1 MQELNNLDIA
11 ILIIVAISALIAL
24 GRGLVKEVLSIVGW
38 VMAGVS
44 VIYLLPVLNPF
55 MMKYIESG
63 WMSGVVTAS
72 LIIIIFMIIWIYA
85 TAGVVGKIRT
95 SKLSGL
101 DRMLGLFFGVVRAFL
116 LVILMYILISWMMP
130 VKSQPELLKK
140 SKYFQIAGNFAEPI
154 EKLIPKDTLDA
165 IKEKTSE
172 VGLTSDE
179 DEEKEEKKAET
190 KDKKETNKDKNDVD
204 ALFEKLAQP
213 QIEKMRDD
221 KKKLQQI
228 KEDFEG
234 YNNYERNNLDRL
246 IENTVE

>member
-1 MQELNNLDIA
+1 MQQLNNMDIA
-11 ILIIVAISALIAL
+11 ILVIVGISALIAL

-38 VMAGVS
+38 VLAGAA

-55 MMKYIESG
+55 TLKYIESG
-63 WMSGVVTAS
+63 WMAGIATAAFI
-72 LIIIIFMIIWIYA
+72 LIVFMIVWIYA
-85 TAGVVGKIRT
+85 TAGVVCKIRT

-101 DRMLGLFFGVVRAFL
+101 DRLLGLFFGIVRAFL
-116 LVILMYILISWMMP
+116 LIVLMYILISWMMP
-130 VKSQPELLKK
+130 VKSQPDLLKK

-172 VGLTSDE
+172 VGLTGDDDDE
-179 DEEKEEKKAET
+179 PAAEQKPAEAE
-190 KDKKETNKDKNDVD
+190 KDKDKSDVD

-213 QIEKMRDD
+213 QIEKMREDR
-221 KKKLQQI
+221 KKLQKI

-234 YNNYERNNLDRL
+234 YNAYERDNLNRL

>member
-1 MQELNNLDIA
+1 MQQLNNMDIA
-11 ILIIVAISALIAL
+11 ILVIVGISALIAL

-38 VMAGVS
+38 VLAGAA

-55 MMKYIESG
+55 TLKYIESG
-63 WMSGVVTAS
+63 WMAGIATAAFI
-72 LIIIIFMIIWIYA
+72 LIVFMIVWIYA

-101 DRMLGLFFGVVRAFL
+101 DRLLGLFFGIVRAFL
-116 LVILMYILISWMMP
+116 LIVLMYILISWMMP
-130 VKSQPELLKK
+130 VKSQPDLLRK

-172 VGLTSDE
+172 VGLTGDDDDE
-179 DEEKEEKKAET
+179 PAAEQKPAEAE
-190 KDKKETNKDKNDVD
+190 KDKDKSDVD

-213 QIEKMRDD
+213 QIEKMREDR
-221 KKKLQQI
+221 KKLQKI
-228 KEDFEG
+228 KEDFDG
-234 YNNYERNNLDRL
+234 YNAYERDNLNRL

>member
-1 MQELNNLDIA
+1 MQQLNNMDIA
-11 ILIIVAISALIAL
+11 ILVIVGISALIAL

-38 VMAGVS
+38 VPAGAA

-55 MMKYIESG
+55 TLKYIESG
-63 WMSGVVTAS
+63 WMAGIATAAFI
-72 LIIIIFMIIWIYA
+72 LIVFMIVWIYA

-101 DRMLGLFFGVVRAFL
+101 DRLLGLFFGIVRAFL
-116 LVILMYILISWMMP
+116 LIVLMYILISWMMP
-130 VKSQPELLKK
+130 VKSQPDLLRK

-172 VGLTSDE
+172 VGLTGDDDDE
-179 DEEKEEKKAET
+179 PAAEQKPAET
-190 KDKKETNKDKNDVD
+190 KKDKDKSDVD

-213 QIEKMRDD
+213 QIEKMREDR
-221 KKKLQQI
+221 KKLQKI

-234 YNNYERNNLDRL
+234 YNTYERDNLNRL

>member
-1 MQELNNLDIA
+1 MQQLNNMDIA
-11 ILIIVAISALIAL
+11 ILVIVGISALIAL

-38 VMAGVS
+38 VLAGAA

-55 MMKYIESG
+55 TLKYIESG
-63 WMSGVVTAS
+63 WMAGIATAAFI
-72 LIIIIFMIIWIYA
+72 LIVFMIVWIYA
-85 TAGVVGKIRT
+85 TTGVVGKIRT

-101 DRMLGLFFGVVRAFL
+101 DRLLGLFFGIVRAFL
-116 LVILMYILISWMMP
+116 LIVLMYILISWMMP
-130 VKSQPELLKK
+130 VKSQPDLLKK

-172 VGLTSDE
+172 VGLTGDDDDE
-179 DEEKEEKKAET
+179 PAAEQKPAEAE
-190 KDKKETNKDKNDVD
+190 KDKDKSDVD

-213 QIEKMRDD
+213 QIEKMREDR
-221 KKKLQQI
+221 KKLQKI

-234 YNNYERNNLDRL
+234 YNAYERDNLNRL

>member
-1 MQELNNLDIA
+1 MQQLNNMDIA
-11 ILIIVAISALIAL
+11 ILVIVGISALIAL

-38 VMAGVS
+38 VLAGAA

-55 MMKYIESG
+55 TLKYIESG
-63 WMSGVVTAS
+63 WMAGIATAAFI
-72 LIIIIFMIIWIYA
+72 LIVFMIVWIYA

-101 DRMLGLFFGVVRAFL
+101 DRLLGLFFGRVRAFL
-116 LVILMYILISWMMP
+116 LIVLMYILISWMMP
-130 VKSQPELLKK
+130 VKSQPDLLRK

-172 VGLTSDE
+172 VGLTGDDDDE
-179 DEEKEEKKAET
+179 PAAEQKPAEAE
-190 KDKKETNKDKNDVD
+190 KDKDKSDVD

-213 QIEKMRDD
+213 QIEKMREDR
-221 KKKLQQI
+221 KKLQKI

-234 YNNYERNNLDRL
+234 YNAYERDNLNRL

>member
-101 DRMLGLFFGVVRAFL
+101 DRMLGLFFGIVRAFL
-116 LVILMYILISWMMP
+116 LVVLMYILISWMMP

-154 EKLIPKDTLDA
+154 EKLIPKDTLDT

-179 DEEKEEKKAET
+179 DEEEKKSEA

-213 QIEKMRDD
+213 QIEKARES
-221 KKKLQQI
+221 KKKVQQI

>member
-1 MQELNNLDIA
+1 MQQLNNMDIA
-11 ILIIVAISALIAL
+11 ILVIVGISALIAL

-38 VMAGVS
+38 VLAGAA

-55 MMKYIESG
+55 TLKYIESG
-63 WMSGVVTAS
+63 WMAGIATAAFI
-72 LIIIIFMIIWIYA
+72 LIVFMIVWIYA

-101 DRMLGLFFGVVRAFL
+101 DRLLGLFFGIVRAFL
-116 LVILMYILISWMMP
+116 LIVLMYILISWMMP
-130 VKSQPELLKK
+130 VKSQPDLLRK

-165 IKEKTSE
+165 RKEKTSE
-172 VGLTSDE
+172 VGLTGDDDDE
-179 DEEKEEKKAET
+179 PAAEQKPAET
-190 KDKKETNKDKNDVD
+190 KKDKDKSDVD

-213 QIEKMRDD
+213 QIEKMREDR
-221 KKKLQQI
+221 KKLQKI

-234 YNNYERNNLDRL
+234 YNTYERDNLNRL

>member
-1 MQELNNLDIA
+1 MQQLNNMDIA
-11 ILIIVAISALIAL
+11 ILVIVGISALIAL
-24 GRGLVKEVLSIVGW
+24 GRGLGKEVLSIVGW
-38 VMAGVS
+38 VLAGAA

-55 MMKYIESG
+55 TLKYIESG
-63 WMSGVVTAS
+63 WMAGIATAAFI
-72 LIIIIFMIIWIYA
+72 LIVFMIVWIYA

-101 DRMLGLFFGVVRAFL
+101 DRLLGLFFGIVRAFL
-116 LVILMYILISWMMP
+116 LIVLMYILISWMMP
-130 VKSQPELLKK
+130 VKSQPDLLKK

-172 VGLTSDE
+172 VGLTGDDDDE
-179 DEEKEEKKAET
+179 PAAEQKPAET
-190 KDKKETNKDKNDVD
+190 KKDKDKSDVD

-213 QIEKMRDD
+213 QIEKMREDR
-221 KKKLQQI
+221 KKLQKI

-234 YNNYERNNLDRL
+234 YNTYERDNLNRL

>member
-1 MQELNNLDIA
+1 MQQLNNMDIA
-11 ILIIVAISALIAL
+11 ILVIVGISALIAL

-38 VMAGVS
+38 VLAGAA

-55 MMKYIESG
+55 TLKYIESG
-63 WMSGVVTAS
+63 WMAGIATAAFI
-72 LIIIIFMIIWIYA
+72 LIGFMIVWIYA

-101 DRMLGLFFGVVRAFL
+101 DRLLGLFFGIVRAFL
-116 LVILMYILISWMMP
+116 LIVLMYILISWMMP
-130 VKSQPELLKK
+130 VKSQPDLLKK

-172 VGLTSDE
+172 VGLTGDDDDE
-179 DEEKEEKKAET
+179 PAAEQKPAEAE
-190 KDKKETNKDKNDVD
+190 KDKDKSDVD

-213 QIEKMRDD
+213 QIEKMREDR
-221 KKKLQQI
+221 KKLQKI

-234 YNNYERNNLDRL
+234 YNAYERDNLNRL

>member
-1 MQELNNLDIA
+1 MQQLNNMDIA
-11 ILIIVAISALIAL
+11 ILVIVGISALIAL

-38 VMAGVS
+38 VLAGAA

-55 MMKYIESG
+55 TPKYIESG
-63 WMSGVVTAS
+63 WMAGIATAAFI
-72 LIIIIFMIIWIYA
+72 LIVFMIVWIYA

-101 DRMLGLFFGVVRAFL
+101 DRLLGLFFGIVRAFL
-116 LVILMYILISWMMP
+116 LIVLMYILISWMMP
-130 VKSQPELLKK
+130 VKSQPDLLRK

-172 VGLTSDE
+172 VGLTGDDDDE
-179 DEEKEEKKAET
+179 PAAEQKPAET
-190 KDKKETNKDKNDVD
+190 KKDKDKSDVD

-213 QIEKMRDD
+213 QIEKMREDR
-221 KKKLQQI
+221 KKLQKI

-234 YNNYERNNLDRL
+234 YNTYERDNLNRL

>member
-1 MQELNNLDIA
+1 MQQLNNMDIA
-11 ILIIVAISALIAL
+11 ILVIVGISALIAL

-38 VMAGVS
+38 VLAGAA
-44 VIYLLPVLNPF
+44 VIYLLLVLNPF
-55 MMKYIESG
+55 TLKYIESG
-63 WMSGVVTAS
+63 WMAGIATAAFI
-72 LIIIIFMIIWIYA
+72 LIVFMIVWIYA

-101 DRMLGLFFGVVRAFL
+101 DRLLGLFFGIVRAFL
-116 LVILMYILISWMMP
+116 LIVLMYILISWMMP
-130 VKSQPELLKK
+130 VKSQPDLLKK

-172 VGLTSDE
+172 VGLTGDDDDE
-179 DEEKEEKKAET
+179 PAAEQKPAEAE
-190 KDKKETNKDKNDVD
+190 KDKDKSDVD

-213 QIEKMRDD
+213 QIEKMREDR
-221 KKKLQQI
+221 KKLQKI

-234 YNNYERNNLDRL
+234 YNAYERDNLNRL

>member
-1 MQELNNLDIA
+1 MQQLNNMDIA
-11 ILIIVAISALIAL
+11 ILVIVGISALIAL

-38 VMAGVS
+38 VLAGAA

-55 MMKYIESG
+55 TLKYIESG
-63 WMSGVVTAS
+63 WMAGKETTAFI
-72 LIIIIFMIIWIYA
+72 LIVIMIVWIYA

-101 DRMLGLFFGVVRAFL
+101 DRLLGLFFGIVRAFL
-116 LVILMYILISWMMP
+116 LIVLMYILISWMMP
-130 VKSQPELLKK
+130 VKSQPDLLKK

-172 VGLTSDE
+172 VGLTGDDDDE
-179 DEEKEEKKAET
+179 PAAEQKPAET
-190 KDKKETNKDKNDVD
+190 KKDKDKSDVD

-213 QIEKMRDD
+213 QIEKMREDR
-221 KKKLQQI
+221 KKLQKI

-234 YNNYERNNLDRL
+234 YNTYERDNLNRL

>member
-1 MQELNNLDIA
+1 MQQLNNMDIA
-11 ILIIVAISALIAL
+11 IVVIVGISALIAL

-38 VMAGVS
+38 VLAGAA

-55 MMKYIESG
+55 TLKYIESG
-63 WMSGVVTAS
+63 WMAGIATAAFI
-72 LIIIIFMIIWIYA
+72 LIVFMIVWIYA

-101 DRMLGLFFGVVRAFL
+101 DRLLGLFFGIVRAFL
-116 LVILMYILISWMMP
+116 LIVLMYILISWMMP
-130 VKSQPELLKK
+130 VKSQPDLLRK

-172 VGLTSDE
+172 VGLTGDDDDE
-179 DEEKEEKKAET
+179 PAAEQKPAET
-190 KDKKETNKDKNDVD
+190 KKDKDKSDVD

-213 QIEKMRDD
+213 QIEKMREDR
-221 KKKLQQI
+221 KKLQKI

-234 YNNYERNNLDRL
+234 YNTYERDNLNRL

>member
-11 ILIIVAISALIAL
+11 ILIIVAVSALIAL

-38 VMAGVS
+38 VLAGAS
-44 VIYLLPVLNPF
+44 VIYLLPVLNPY

-72 LIIIIFMIIWIYA
+72 LIIIVFMIIWIYT

-116 LVILMYILISWMMP
+116 LVVLMYILISWMMP

-179 DEEKEEKKAET
+179 DEKEKKSEEKA
-190 KDKKETNKDKNDVD
+190 KKETNKDKSDGD

-221 KKKLQQI
+221 KKKLQKI
-228 KEDFEG
+228 KEEFEG

>member
-1 MQELNNLDIA
+1 MQQLNNMDIA
-11 ILIIVAISALIAL
+11 ILVIVGISALIAL

-38 VMAGVS
+38 VLAGAA

-55 MMKYIESG
+55 TLKYIESG
-63 WMSGVVTAS
+63 WMAGIATAAFI
-72 LIIIIFMIIWIYA
+72 LIVFMIVWIYA

-101 DRMLGLFFGVVRAFL
+101 DRLLGLFFGIVRAFL
-116 LVILMYILISWMMP
+116 LIILISWMMP
-130 VKSQPELLKK
+130 VKSQPDLLKK

-172 VGLTSDE
+172 VGLTGDDDDE
-179 DEEKEEKKAET
+179 PAAEQKPAET
-190 KDKKETNKDKNDVD
+190 KKDKDKSDVD

-213 QIEKMRDD
+213 QIEKMREDR
-221 KKKLQQI
+221 KKLQKI

-234 YNNYERNNLDRL
+234 YNTYERDNLNRL

>member
-1 MQELNNLDIA
+1 MQQLNNMDIA
-11 ILIIVAISALIAL
+11 ILVIVGISALIAL

-38 VMAGVS
+38 VLAGAA
-44 VIYLLPVLNPF
+44 VIYLLPILNPF
-55 MMKYIESG
+55 TLKYIESG
-63 WMSGVVTAS
+63 WMAGIATAAFI
-72 LIIIIFMIIWIYA
+72 LIVFMIVWIYA

-101 DRMLGLFFGVVRAFL
+101 DRLLGLFFGIVRAFL
-116 LVILMYILISWMMP
+116 LIVLMYILISWMMP
-130 VKSQPELLKK
+130 VKSQPDLLKK

-172 VGLTSDE
+172 VGLTGDDDDE
-179 DEEKEEKKAET
+179 PAAEQKPAEAE
-190 KDKKETNKDKNDVD
+190 KDKDKSDID

-213 QIEKMRDD
+213 QIEKMREDR
-221 KKKLQQI
+221 KKLQKI
-228 KEDFEG
+228 KEDFDG
-234 YNNYERNNLDRL
+234 YNAYERDNLNRL

>member
-1 MQELNNLDIA
+1 MLQLNNMDIA
-11 ILIIVAISALIAL
+11 ILVIVGISALIAL

-38 VMAGVS
+38 VLAGAA

-55 MMKYIESG
+55 TLKYIESG
-63 WMSGVVTAS
+63 WMAGIATAAFI
-72 LIIIIFMIIWIYA
+72 LIVFMIVWIYA

-101 DRMLGLFFGVVRAFL
+101 DRLLGLFFGIVRAFL
-116 LVILMYILISWMMP
+116 LIVLMYILISWMMP
-130 VKSQPELLKK
+130 VKSQPDLLKK

-172 VGLTSDE
+172 VGLTGDDDDE
-179 DEEKEEKKAET
+179 PAAEQKPAET
-190 KDKKETNKDKNDVD
+190 KKDKDKSDVD

-213 QIEKMRDD
+213 QIEKMREDR
-221 KKKLQQI
+221 KKLQKI

-234 YNNYERNNLDRL
+234 YNTYERDNLNRL

>member
-1 MQELNNLDIA
+1 MQQLNNMDIA
-11 ILIIVAISALIAL
+11 ILVIVGISALIAL

-38 VMAGVS
+38 VLAGAA

-55 MMKYIESG
+55 TLKYIESG
-63 WMSGVVTAS
+63 WMAGIATAAFI
-72 LIIIIFMIIWIYA
+72 LIVFMIVWIYA
-85 TAGVVGKIRT
+85 TAGIVGKIRT

-101 DRMLGLFFGVVRAFL
+101 DRLLGLFFGIVRAFL
-116 LVILMYILISWMMP
+116 LIVLMYILISWMMP
-130 VKSQPELLKK
+130 VKSQPDLLRK

-172 VGLTSDE
+172 VGLTGDDGDE
-179 DEEKEEKKAET
+179 PAAEQKPAET
-190 KDKKETNKDKNDVD
+190 KKDKDKSDVD

-213 QIEKMRDD
+213 QIEKMREDR
-221 KKKLQQI
+221 KKLQKI

-234 YNNYERNNLDRL
+234 YNTYERDNLNRL

>member
-1 MQELNNLDIA
+1 MQQLNNMDIA
-11 ILIIVAISALIAL
+11 ILVIVGISALIAL

-38 VMAGVS
+38 VLAGAA

-55 MMKYIESG
+55 TLKYIESG
-63 WMSGVVTAS
+63 WMAGIATAAFT
-72 LIIIIFMIIWIYA
+72 LIVFMIVWIYA

-101 DRMLGLFFGVVRAFL
+101 DRLLGLFLGIVRAFL
-116 LVILMYILISWMMP
+116 LIVLMYILISWMMP
-130 VKSQPELLKK
+130 VKSQPDLLKK

-172 VGLTSDE
+172 VGLTGDDDDE
-179 DEEKEEKKAET
+179 PAAEQKPAET
-190 KDKKETNKDKNDVD
+190 KKDKDKSDVD

-213 QIEKMRDD
+213 QIEKMREDR
-221 KKKLQQI
+221 KKLQKI

-234 YNNYERNNLDRL
+234 YNTYERDNLNRL

>member
-1 MQELNNLDIA
+1 MQQLNNMDIA
-11 ILIIVAISALIAL
+11 ILVIVGISALIAL

-38 VMAGVS
+38 VLAGAA

-55 MMKYIESG
+55 TLKYIESG
-63 WMSGVVTAS
+63 WMAGIATAAFI
-72 LIIIIFMIIWIYA
+72 LIVFMIVWIYA

-101 DRMLGLFFGVVRAFL
+101 DRLLGLFFGIVRAFL
-116 LVILMYILISWMMP
+116 LIVLMYILISWMMP
-130 VKSQPELLKK
+130 VKSQPDLLKK

-172 VGLTSDE
+172 VGLTGDDDDE
-179 DEEKEEKKAET
+179 PAAEQKPAEAE
-190 KDKKETNKDKNDVD
+190 KDKDKSDVD

-213 QIEKMRDD
+213 QIEKMREDR
-221 KKKLQQI
+221 KKLQKI
-228 KEDFEG
+228 KEDFDG
-234 YNNYERNNLDRL
+234 YNAYERDNLNRL

>member
-1 MQELNNLDIA
+1 MQQLNNMDIA
-11 ILIIVAISALIAL
+11 ILVIVGISALIAL

-38 VMAGVS
+38 VLAGAA
-44 VIYLLPVLNPF
+44 VIYLLPILNPITL
-55 MMKYIESG
+55 KYIESG
-63 WMSGVVTAS
+63 WMAGIATAAFI
-72 LIIIIFMIIWIYA
+72 LIVFMIVWIYA

-101 DRMLGLFFGVVRAFL
+101 DRLLGLFFGIVRAFL
-116 LVILMYILISWMMP
+116 LIVLMYILISWMMP
-130 VKSQPELLKK
+130 VKSQPDLLKK

-172 VGLTSDE
+172 VGLTGDDDDE
-179 DEEKEEKKAET
+179 PAAEQKPAEAE
-190 KDKKETNKDKNDVD
+190 KDKDKSDVD

-213 QIEKMRDD
+213 QIEKMREDR
-221 KKKLQQI
+221 KKLQKI
-228 KEDFEG
+228 KEDFDG
-234 YNNYERNNLDRL
+234 YNAYERDNLNRL

>member
-1 MQELNNLDIA
+1 MQQLNNMDIA
-11 ILIIVAISALIAL
+11 ILVIVGISALIAL
-24 GRGLVKEVLSIVGW
+24 GRGLVKEVLSIVGG
-38 VMAGVS
+38 VLAGAA

-55 MMKYIESG
+55 TLKYIESG
-63 WMSGVVTAS
+63 WMAGIATAAFI
-72 LIIIIFMIIWIYA
+72 LIVFMIVWIYA

-101 DRMLGLFFGVVRAFL
+101 DRLLGLFFGIVRAFL
-116 LVILMYILISWMMP
+116 LIVLMYILISWMMP
-130 VKSQPELLKK
+130 VKSQPDLLKK

-172 VGLTSDE
+172 VGLTGDDDDE
-179 DEEKEEKKAET
+179 PAAEQKPAET
-190 KDKKETNKDKNDVD
+190 KKDKDKSDVD

-213 QIEKMRDD
+213 QIEKMREDR
-221 KKKLQQI
+221 KKLQKI

-234 YNNYERNNLDRL
+234 YNTYERDNLNRL

>member
-1 MQELNNLDIA
+1 MQQLNNMDIA
-11 ILIIVAISALIAL
+11 ILVIVGISALIAL

-38 VMAGVS
+38 VLAGAA

-55 MMKYIESG
+55 TLKYIESG
-63 WMSGVVTAS
+63 WMAGIATAAFI
-72 LIIIIFMIIWIYA
+72 LIVFMIVWIYA

-101 DRMLGLFFGVVRAFL
+101 DRLLGLFFGIVRAFL
-116 LVILMYILISWMMP
+116 LIVLMYILISWTMP
-130 VKSQPELLKK
+130 VKSQPDLLRK

-172 VGLTSDE
+172 VGLTGDDDDE
-179 DEEKEEKKAET
+179 PAAEQKPAET
-190 KDKKETNKDKNDVD
+190 KKDKDKSDVD

-213 QIEKMRDD
+213 QIEKMREDR
-221 KKKLQQI
+221 KKLQKI

-234 YNNYERNNLDRL
+234 YNTYERDNLNRL

>member
-38 VMAGVS
+38 VMSGVS
-44 VIYLLPVLNPF
+44 VIYLLPVLNPY
-55 MMKYIESG
+55 MMKYIEGG

-116 LVILMYILISWMMP
+116 LVVLMYILISWIMP
-130 VKSQPELLKK
+130 VKSQPELFKK

-172 VGLTSDE
+172 VGLTSDDE
-179 DEEKEEKKAET
+179 DKEEKSEEKPKKEAD
-190 KDKKETNKDKNDVD
+190 KDKSDVD

-221 KKKLQQI
+221 KKKLQKI

>member
-1 MQELNNLDIA
+1 MQQLNNMDIA
-11 ILIIVAISALIAL
+11 ILVIVGISALIAL

-38 VMAGVS
+38 VLAGAA
-44 VIYLLPVLNPF
+44 VIYLLPILNPF
-55 MMKYIESG
+55 TLKYIESG
-63 WMSGVVTAS
+63 WMAGIATAAFI
-72 LIIIIFMIIWIYA
+72 LIVFMIVWIYA

-101 DRMLGLFFGVVRAFL
+101 DRLLGLFFGIVRAFL
-116 LVILMYILISWMMP
+116 LIVLMYILISWMMP
-130 VKSQPELLKK
+130 VKSQPDLLKK

-172 VGLTSDE
+172 VGLTGDDDDE
-179 DEEKEEKKAET
+179 PAAEQKPAEAE
-190 KDKKETNKDKNDVD
+190 KDKDKSDVD

-213 QIEKMRDD
+213 QIEKMREDR
-221 KKKLQQI
+221 KKLQKI

-234 YNNYERNNLDRL
+234 YNTYERDNLNRL

>member
-1 MQELNNLDIA
+1 MQQLNNMDIA
-11 ILIIVAISALIAL
+11 ILVIVGISALIAL

-38 VMAGVS
+38 VLAGAA
-44 VIYLLPVLNPF
+44 VIYLLPVLNSF
-55 MMKYIESG
+55 TLKYIESG
-63 WMSGVVTAS
+63 WMAGIATAAFI
-72 LIIIIFMIIWIYA
+72 LIVFMIVWIYA

-101 DRMLGLFFGVVRAFL
+101 DRLLGLFFGIVRAFL
-116 LVILMYILISWMMP
+116 LIVLMYILISWMMP
-130 VKSQPELLKK
+130 VKSQPDLLKK

-172 VGLTSDE
+172 VGLTGDDDDE
-179 DEEKEEKKAET
+179 PAAEQKPAET
-190 KDKKETNKDKNDVD
+190 KKDKDKSDVD

-213 QIEKMRDD
+213 QIEKMREDR
-221 KKKLQQI
+221 KKLQKI

-234 YNNYERNNLDRL
+234 YNTYERDNLNRL

>member
-1 MQELNNLDIA
+1 MQQLNNMDIA
-11 ILIIVAISALIAL
+11 ILVIVGISALIAL

-38 VMAGVS
+38 VLAGAA

-55 MMKYIESG
+55 TLKYIESG
-63 WMSGVVTAS
+63 WMAGIATAAFI
-72 LIIIIFMIIWIYA
+72 LIVLMIVWIYA

-101 DRMLGLFFGVVRAFL
+101 DRLLGLFFGIVRAFL
-116 LVILMYILISWMMP
+116 LIVLMYILISWMMP
-130 VKSQPELLKK
+130 VKSQPDLLRK

-172 VGLTSDE
+172 VGLTGDDDDE
-179 DEEKEEKKAET
+179 PAAEQKPAET
-190 KDKKETNKDKNDVD
+190 KKDKDKSDVD

-213 QIEKMRDD
+213 QIEKMREDR
-221 KKKLQQI
+221 KKLQKI

-234 YNNYERNNLDRL
+234 YNTYERDNLNRL

>member
-1 MQELNNLDIA
+1 MQQLNNMDIA
-11 ILIIVAISALIAL
+11 ILVIVGISALIAL

-38 VMAGVS
+38 VLAGAA

-55 MMKYIESG
+55 TLKYIESG
-63 WMSGVVTAS
+63 WMAGIATAAFI
-72 LIIIIFMIIWIYA
+72 LIVFMIVWIYA

-101 DRMLGLFFGVVRAFL
+101 DRLLGLFFGIVRAFL
-116 LVILMYILISWMMP
+116 LIVLMYILISWMMP
-130 VKSQPELLKK
+130 VESQPDLLRK

-172 VGLTSDE
+172 VGLTGDDDDE
-179 DEEKEEKKAET
+179 PAAEQKPAET
-190 KDKKETNKDKNDVD
+190 KKDKDKSDVD

-213 QIEKMRDD
+213 QIEKMREDR
-221 KKKLQQI
+221 KKLQKI

-234 YNNYERNNLDRL
+234 YNTYERDNLNRL

>member
-1 MQELNNLDIA
+1 MQQLNNMDIA
-11 ILIIVAISALIAL
+11 ILVIVGISALIAL

-38 VMAGVS
+38 VLAGAA

-55 MMKYIESG
+55 TLKYIESG
-63 WMSGVVTAS
+63 WMAGIATAAFI
-72 LIIIIFMIIWIYA
+72 LIEFMIVWIYA

-101 DRMLGLFFGVVRAFL
+101 DRLLGLFFGIVRAFL
-116 LVILMYILISWMMP
+116 LIVLMYILISWMMP
-130 VKSQPELLKK
+130 VKSQPDLLRK

-172 VGLTSDE
+172 VGLTGDDDDE
-179 DEEKEEKKAET
+179 PAAEQKPAET
-190 KDKKETNKDKNDVD
+190 KKDKDKSDVD

-213 QIEKMRDD
+213 QIEKMREDR
-221 KKKLQQI
+221 KKLQKI

-234 YNNYERNNLDRL
+234 YNTYERDNLNRL

>member
-1 MQELNNLDIA
+1 MQQLNNMDIA
-11 ILIIVAISALIAL
+11 ILVIVGISALIAL

-38 VMAGVS
+38 VLAGAA

-55 MMKYIESG
+55 TLKYIESG
-63 WMSGVVTAS
+63 WMAGIATAAFI
-72 LIIIIFMIIWIYA
+72 LIVFMIVWIYA

-101 DRMLGLFFGVVRAFL
+101 DRLLGLFFGIVRAFL
-116 LVILMYILISWMMP
+116 LIVLMYILISWMMP
-130 VKSQPELLKK
+130 VKSQPDLLKK
-140 SKYFQIAGNFAEPI
+140 SKYFAEPI

-172 VGLTSDE
+172 VGLTGDDDDE
-179 DEEKEEKKAET
+179 PAAEQKPAET
-190 KDKKETNKDKNDVD
+190 KKDKDKSDVD

-213 QIEKMRDD
+213 QIEKMREDR
-221 KKKLQQI
+221 KKLQKI

-234 YNNYERNNLDRL
+234 YNTYERDNLNRL

>member
-1 MQELNNLDIA
+1 MQQLNNMDIA
-11 ILIIVAISALIAL
+11 ILVIVGISALIAL

-38 VMAGVS
+38 VLAGAA

-55 MMKYIESG
+55 TLKYIESG
-63 WMSGVVTAS
+63 WMAGIATAAFI
-72 LIIIIFMIIWIYA
+72 LIVFMIVWIYA

-101 DRMLGLFFGVVRAFL
+101 DRLLGLFFGIVRAFL
-116 LVILMYILISWMMP
+116 LIVLMYILISWMMP
-130 VKSQPELLKK
+130 VKSQPDLLKK
-140 SKYFQIAGNFAEPI
+140 SKYFQIASNFAEPI

-172 VGLTSDE
+172 VGLTGDDDDE
-179 DEEKEEKKAET
+179 PAAEQKPAEAE
-190 KDKKETNKDKNDVD
+190 KDKDKSDVD

-213 QIEKMRDD
+213 QIEKMREDR
-221 KKKLQQI
+221 KKLQKI

-234 YNNYERNNLDRL
+234 YNAYERDNLNRL

>member
-1 MQELNNLDIA
+1 MQQLNNMDIA
-11 ILIIVAISALIAL
+11 ILVIVGISALIAL

-38 VMAGVS
+38 VLAGAA
-44 VIYLLPVLNPF
+44 VIYLLPILNPF
-55 MMKYIESG
+55 TLKYIESG
-63 WMSGVVTAS
+63 WMAGIATAAFI
-72 LIIIIFMIIWIYA
+72 LIVFMIVWIYA

-101 DRMLGLFFGVVRAFL
+101 DRLLGLFFGIVRAFL
-116 LVILMYILISWMMP
+116 LIVLMYILISWMMP
-130 VKSQPELLKK
+130 VKSQPDLLKK

-172 VGLTSDE
+172 VGLTGDDDDE
-179 DEEKEEKKAET
+179 PAAEQKPAEAE
-190 KDKKETNKDKNDVD
+190 KDKDNSDVD

-213 QIEKMRDD
+213 QIEKMREDR
-221 KKKLQQI
+221 KKLQKI
-228 KEDFEG
+228 KEDFDG
-234 YNNYERNNLDRL
+234 YNAYERDNLNRL

>member
-1 MQELNNLDIA
+1 MQQLNNMDIA
-11 ILIIVAISALIAL
+11 ILVIVGISALIAL

-38 VMAGVS
+38 VLAGAA

-55 MMKYIESG
+55 TLKYIESG
-63 WMSGVVTAS
+63 WMAGIATAAFI
-72 LIIIIFMIIWIYA
+72 LIVFMIVWIYA

-101 DRMLGLFFGVVRAFL
+101 DRLLGLFFGIVRAFL
-116 LVILMYILISWMMP
+116 LIVLMYILISWMMP
-130 VKSQPELLKK
+130 VKSQPDLLKK

-172 VGLTSDE
+172 VGLTGDDDDE
-179 DEEKEEKKAET
+179 PAAEQKPAEAE
-190 KDKKETNKDKNDVD
+190 KDKDKSDVD

-213 QIEKMRDD
+213 QIEKMREDR
-221 KKKLQQI
+221 KKLQKI

-234 YNNYERNNLDRL
+234 YNTYERDNLNRL

>member
-1 MQELNNLDIA
+1 MQQLNNMDIA
-11 ILIIVAISALIAL
+11 ILVIVGISALIAL

-38 VMAGVS
+38 VLAGAA
-44 VIYLLPVLNPF
+44 VIYLLPILNPF
-55 MMKYIESG
+55 TLKYIESG
-63 WMSGVVTAS
+63 WMAGIATAAFI
-72 LIIIIFMIIWIYA
+72 LIVFMIVWIYA

-101 DRMLGLFFGVVRAFL
+101 DRLLGLFFGIVRAFL
-116 LVILMYILISWMMP
+116 LIVLMYILISWMMP
-130 VKSQPELLKK
+130 VKSQPDLLKK

-172 VGLTSDE
+172 VGLTGDDDDE
-179 DEEKEEKKAET
+179 PAAEQKPAEAE
-190 KDKKETNKDKNDVD
+190 KDKDKSDVD

-213 QIEKMRDD
+213 QIEKMREDR
-221 KKKLQQI
+221 KKLQKI
-228 KEDFEG
+228 KEDFDG
-234 YNNYERNNLDRL
+234 YNAYERDNLNRL